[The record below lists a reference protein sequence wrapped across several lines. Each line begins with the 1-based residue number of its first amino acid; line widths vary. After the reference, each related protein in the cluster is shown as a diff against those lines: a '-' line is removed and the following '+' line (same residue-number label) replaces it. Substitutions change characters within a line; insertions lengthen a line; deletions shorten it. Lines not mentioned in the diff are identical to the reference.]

1 VKWTYAT
8 NLAQMRYRIPDDVLH
23 RVVQS
28 DTVILNAAT
37 NAYVSLNGSAG
48 RIWELF
54 AAGNSEADVHR
65 LMVEEFEVD
74 SDVVAADVAQTLRS
88 LLQRGLLEPSS

>member
-1 VKWTYAT
+1 M
-8 NLAQMRYRIPDDVLH
+8 QYRIPDDVLH
-23 RVVQS
+23 RVVQT

-54 AAGNSEADVHR
+54 GAGHTADEVQAM
-65 LMVEEFEVD
+65 MVDEFDVET
-74 SDVVAADVAQTLRS
+74 DVVAADVAATLQS
-88 LLQRGLLEPSS
+88 LLQRGLLEPSA

>member
-1 VKWTYAT
+1 M
-8 NLAQMRYRIPDDVLH
+8 QYRIPDDVLH

-54 AAGNSEADVHR
+54 GAGHTLEEVEATMAD
-65 LMVEEFEVD
+65 EFEVD
-74 SDVVAADVAQTLRS
+74 RDVVAADVTRTLQS
-88 LLQRGLLEPSS
+88 LIQRGLLEPTS

>member
-1 VKWTYAT
+1 
-8 NLAQMRYRIPDDVLH
+8 MRYRIPDDVLH
-23 RVVQS
+23 RVVQT

-54 AAGNSEADVHR
+54 GAGHTVDEVQSIMVDEFDVGP
-65 LMVEEFEVD
+65 
-74 SDVVAADVAQTLRS
+74 DVVATDVAATLAS
-88 LLQRGLLEPSS
+88 LLQRGLLEPTV

>member
-1 VKWTYAT
+1 M
-8 NLAQMRYRIPDDVLH
+8 QYRIPDDVLH

-54 AAGNSEADVHR
+54 GAGHTREEVEAMMADEFDVDH
-65 LMVEEFEVD
+65 EV
-74 SDVVAADVAQTLRS
+74 VVQDVATTLQS
-88 LLQRGLLEPSS
+88 LIQRGLLEPTN

>member
-1 VKWTYAT
+1 M
-8 NLAQMRYRIPDDVLH
+8 QYRIPDDVLH
-23 RVVQS
+23 RLVQS

-54 AAGNSEADVHR
+54 GAGHTTEEVQSM
-65 LMVEEFEVD
+65 MVDEFEVD
-74 SDVVAADVAQTLRS
+74 PDVVAADVAATLQS
-88 LLQRGLLEPSS
+88 LLQRGLLEPSA

>member
-1 VKWTYAT
+1 MQY
-8 NLAQMRYRIPDDVLH
+8 LIPDDVLH
-23 RVVQS
+23 RLVQT

-54 AAGNSEADVHR
+54 GAGHTVDEVQEMMVDEFDV
-65 LMVEEFEVD
+65 EV
-74 SDVVAADVAQTLRS
+74 DVVAADVAATLQS
-88 LLQRGLLEPSS
+88 LLQRGLLEPSA

>member
-1 VKWTYAT
+1 
-8 NLAQMRYRIPDDVLH
+8 MHYRIPDDVLH
-23 RVVQS
+23 RMVQS

-54 AAGNSEADVHR
+54 GAGHTADEVQSI
-65 LMVEEFEVD
+65 MAEEFDVE
-74 SDVVAADVAQTLRS
+74 SDVAAADVAVTLQS
-88 LLQRGLLEPSS
+88 LLQRGLLEPTA

>member
-1 VKWTYAT
+1 
-8 NLAQMRYRIPDDVLH
+8 MRYRIPDDVLH
-23 RVVQS
+23 RAVQT

-54 AAGNSEADVHR
+54 GAGHSADEVQA
-65 LMVEEFEVD
+65 MMADEFDVD
-74 SDVVAADVAQTLRS
+74 PTVLAADVTSTLQS
-88 LLQRGLLEPSS
+88 LLQRGLLEPSA

>member
-1 VKWTYAT
+1 
-8 NLAQMRYRIPDDVLH
+8 MRYRIPDDVLH
-23 RVVQS
+23 RVVQT

-54 AAGNSEADVHR
+54 GAGHTADEVQA
-65 LMVEEFEVD
+65 MMADEFDVD
-74 SDVVAADVAQTLRS
+74 DSVLAADVTVTLQS
-88 LLQRGLLEPSS
+88 LLQRGLLEPTA

>member
-1 VKWTYAT
+1 
-8 NLAQMRYRIPDDVLH
+8 MRYRIPDDVLH
-23 RVVQS
+23 RVVQD

-54 AAGNSEADVHR
+54 GAGHSADEVQSMMGDEFDAEADV
-65 LMVEEFEVD
+65 L
-74 SDVVAADVAQTLRS
+74 ATDVANTLQS
-88 LLQRGLLEPSS
+88 LLQRGLLEPST

>member
-1 VKWTYAT
+1 
-8 NLAQMRYRIPDDVLH
+8 MRYRIPDDVLH
-23 RVVQS
+23 RVVQT

-54 AAGNSEADVHR
+54 GAGHTADEVKSMMADEFDVEVDALEADV
-65 LMVEEFEVD
+65 
-74 SDVVAADVAQTLRS
+74 AGTLQS
-88 LLQRGLLEPSS
+88 LLQRGLLEPLA

>member
-1 VKWTYAT
+1 M
-8 NLAQMRYRIPDDVLH
+8 QYRIPDDVLH
-23 RVVQS
+23 RVVQT

-54 AAGNSEADVHR
+54 GAGHTADQVQA
-65 LMVEEFEVD
+65 MMIDEFEVEPG
-74 SDVVAADVAQTLRS
+74 VAAADVAATLQS
-88 LLQRGLLEPSS
+88 LLQRGLLEPSA

>member
-1 VKWTYAT
+1 
-8 NLAQMRYRIPDDVLH
+8 MHYRIPDDVLH
-23 RVVQS
+23 RVVQA

-54 AAGNSEADVHR
+54 GAGHTADEVQSMMAEEFDVESDVLEADVA
-65 LMVEEFEVD
+65 
-74 SDVVAADVAQTLRS
+74 STLES

>member
-1 VKWTYAT
+1 M
-8 NLAQMRYRIPDDVLH
+8 QYRIPDDVLH

-54 AAGNSEADVHR
+54 GAGHTADEVQAM
-65 LMVEEFEVD
+65 MVDEFDVET
-74 SDVVAADVAQTLRS
+74 DVVSADVAATLQS
-88 LLQRGLLEPSS
+88 LLQRGLLEPSA

>member
-1 VKWTYAT
+1 M
-8 NLAQMRYRIPDDVLH
+8 QYRIPDDVLH
-23 RVVQS
+23 RVVQT

-54 AAGNSEADVHR
+54 GAGHTADEVQAM
-65 LMVEEFEVD
+65 MVDEFDVET
-74 SDVVAADVAQTLRS
+74 DVVAADVEATLQS
-88 LLQRGLLEPSS
+88 LLQRGLLEPSA

>member
-1 VKWTYAT
+1 
-8 NLAQMRYRIPDDVLH
+8 MHYRIPDDVLH
-23 RVVQS
+23 RVVQA

-54 AAGNSEADVHR
+54 GAGHTADEVQA
-65 LMVEEFEVD
+65 MMADEFEVEPEVLAPD
-74 SDVVAADVAQTLRS
+74 VAATLQS
-88 LLQRGLLEPSS
+88 LLKRGLLEPSS

>member
-1 VKWTYAT
+1 M
-8 NLAQMRYRIPDDVLH
+8 QYRIPDDLLH
-23 RVVQS
+23 RPVQA

-54 AAGNSEADVHR
+54 GAGHTIDEVQAT
-65 LMVEEFEVD
+65 MAEEFDVESEVL
-74 SDVVAADVAQTLRS
+74 AADVASTLQS
-88 LLQRGLLEPSS
+88 LIKRGLLEPSS

>member
-1 VKWTYAT
+1 M
-8 NLAQMRYRIPDDVLH
+8 QYRIPDDVLH
-23 RVVQS
+23 RLVQT

-54 AAGNSEADVHR
+54 GAGHTVDEVQEMMVDEFDV
-65 LMVEEFEVD
+65 EV
-74 SDVVAADVAQTLRS
+74 DVVAADVAATLQS
-88 LLQRGLLEPSS
+88 LLQRGLLEPSA

>member
-1 VKWTYAT
+1 M
-8 NLAQMRYRIPDDVLH
+8 QYRIPDDVLH

-54 AAGNSEADVHR
+54 GAGHTREEVEAMMVDEFDVDH
-65 LMVEEFEVD
+65 
-74 SDVVAADVAQTLRS
+74 DVVVQDVATTLQS
-88 LLQRGLLEPSS
+88 LIQRGLLEPTN

>member
-1 VKWTYAT
+1 M
-8 NLAQMRYRIPDDVLH
+8 QYRIPDDVLH
-23 RVVQS
+23 RVVQT

-54 AAGNSEADVHR
+54 GAGHTTEEVQAMMIDEFDV
-65 LMVEEFEVD
+65 E
-74 SDVVAADVAQTLRS
+74 SGVVAADVTSTLQS
-88 LLQRGLLEPSS
+88 LLQRGLLEPSV

>member
-1 VKWTYAT
+1 
-8 NLAQMRYRIPDDVLH
+8 MRYRIPDDVLH
-23 RVVQS
+23 RVVQT

-54 AAGNSEADVHR
+54 GAGHTADEVKT
-65 LMVEEFEVD
+65 MMADEFDVD
-74 SDVVAADVAQTLRS
+74 DDVLAADVTTTLQS
-88 LLQRGLLEPSS
+88 LLQRGLLEPAA

>member
-1 VKWTYAT
+1 M
-8 NLAQMRYRIPDDVLH
+8 QYRIPEDVLH
-23 RVVQS
+23 RVVQT

-54 AAGNSEADVHR
+54 GAGHTADEVQAIITD
-65 LMVEEFEVD
+65 EFEVGA
-74 SDVVAADVAQTLRS
+74 DVVAADVAATLAS
-88 LLQRGLLEPSS
+88 LLQRGLLEPSV